1 MTYPLEGWILR
12 VYRFLPLM
20 LIAVLLA
27 ACAPA
32 APSSPTAA
40 PSKPAE
46 AAKPAE
52 PAKPADA
59 SKPAESKPSPAAA
72 LPQPT
77 VSGAAPAATKPG
89 DSIRRGGTLRVGLY
103 SDPGGLDP
111 HILSTKASSQ
121 VFKAVYN
128 TLIGL
133 DADLKPVPELA
144 ESWET
149 PDPKTYILKL
159 RKGVKFHD
167 GTEFN
172 AAAAKANLDR
182 ILDPNTKSPVAA
194 DIATIQSVEATDA
207 NTLRLSLKQPDA
219 ALLTSLSGYPGTI
232 VSPAAIQKFGPDLA
246 RNPVGTGP
254 FQFVEYLKDD
264 HITVKKF
271 DGYWDQGKPYLDEVV
286 FKPIPDDAVK
296 LSTLRAN
303 GVDIIDTVEPR
314 AGSQLRGG
322 RELVFMERPTLDYSW
337 IILNMTTPPFDNK
350 ALRQAMA
357 WGIDRDVV
365 VKALL
370 FESGVAAQSPFS
382 PTSWAHDP
390 SFKPYKRDVAQAK
403 AKLAEGGMPQGFTVP
418 LQVVNRPLNIQM
430 GQVFKEQ
437 LAEAGINLEIE
448 VVEQAAHVSNR
459 RDGKFVAS
467 ANFWTGRPD
476 PDGNVFNW
484 FFSTGGQNYAKYN
497 NPKVDDLLLKGRSSL
512 NQDERKQLYF
522 ELSRVLAEDVPMVF
536 LYHEYAR
543 QAASPKVQ
551 NYKLAPDAIYRLA
564 EVWLAP

>member
-1 MTYPLEGWILR
+1 MFVI
-12 VYRFLPLM
+12 YRLL
-20 LIAVLLA
+20 VLAMVATLVA

-32 APSSPTAA
+32 APPAPTAA

-46 AAKPAE
+46 AAKPTEA
-52 PAKPADA
+52 AKPAA
-59 SKPAESKPSPAAA
+59 AAKPAEVKPAASPAAA
-72 LPQPT
+72 PVPQPT
-77 VSGAAPAATKPG
+77 VSGAAAAKPADG
-89 DSIRRGGTLRVGLY
+89 IRKGGTLRVGLY

-111 HILSTKASSQ
+111 HILATKASSQ
-121 VFKAVYN
+121 VFKSVYN
-128 TLIGL
+128 TLVGL
-133 DADLKPVPELA
+133 DADLRLVPELA

-149 PDPKTYILKL
+149 PDPKTYVLKL

-167 GTEFN
+167 GADFN

-182 ILDPNTKSPVAA
+182 ILDPATKSPVAA
-194 DIATIQSVEATDA
+194 DISTVASVEAGDEF
-207 NTLRLSLKQPDA
+207 TLKLTLKQPDA
-219 ALLTSLSGYPGTI
+219 ALLTSLSGYPGTMI
-232 VSPAAIQKFGPDLA
+232 SPTAIQKFGADLA

-254 FQFVEYLKDD
+254 FQFVEYVKDD

-271 DGYWDQGKPYLDEVV
+271 AGYWDAGKPHLDEVI

-337 IILNMTTPPFDNK
+337 IILNMTTAPFDNK

-370 FESGVAAQSPFS
+370 FESGAPAQSPFS

-403 AKLAEGGMPQGFTVP
+403 AKLAEGGMPQGFKAP
-418 LQVVNRPLNIQM
+418 FQVVNRPLNIQM

-437 LAEAGINLEIE
+437 LAEVGIDLEIE

-459 RDGKFVAS
+459 REGKFVAS

-484 FFSTGGQNYAKYN
+484 FHSTGGQNYAKYN
-497 NPKVDDLLLKGRSSL
+497 SPKVDDLLLKARSSL
-512 NQDERKQLYF
+512 NQEERKGLYL
-522 ELSRVLAEDVPMVF
+522 ELAKVLADDVPMVF

-551 NYKLAPDAIYRLA
+551 GYKLAPDALYRLA
-564 EVWLAP
+564 DTWLTP